1 MIVRSRRARVRHL
14 AYRFRLIRYLAWH
27 GSRLVGWLRRHLL
40 SGRWWLL
47 WLLLVEELGTVLALA
62 LSHHLGWVVLGIV
75 YVFVGWVAQIFV
87 LVLAQARKRVVVEQF
102 TDSTGAEQKPDSRG
116 LATLLVGE
124 LAEFRDLY
132 SLVDERAIPTAVQK
146 SRPLAATIK
155 VEDVSDFLESPAMIE
170 AKASVGPVQVPIGA
184 LFAFL
189 GRFVR
194 GPRLFGGV
202 HVEGGL
208 LVLAAQ
214 LAQQRELKTW
224 RVECRLPAAPANAR
238 LEVPQDMVKEL
249 ACRMFS
255 DLALGGPVRWQA
267 TETFAEALSS
277 IRHCLRTPV
286 NRRLKLQ
293 EAERLL
299 IKALKEDEQLGYV
312 FYNLGVV
319 FTELRR
325 LAEEEDRVEPRSRDK
340 DGSRSEVEARTH
352 WNAAERAFR
361 HQIRLMPDRWEAYYA
376 LAMTYKGR
384 RPVPHWDYVLKRC
397 DRVASMKPG
406 HAMTAKVLLLKSDAN
421 EARVHDLRKSEPDEA
436 RNELK
441 LLIANRRLAVAE
453 AWSAL
458 CQSARS
464 VRGDTAL
471 DAHLAASA
479 LKGLAVA
486 LCHRS
491 RAQGQ
496 REHRKALHLLGRA
509 VALAPHDAAI
519 RFALGDVAK
528 EPDRARAIAEIDE
541 ALRIDPTEPG
551 HWAQLALLHAQNADT
566 RYATYCCRQALQ
578 LIDCFDGDASAR
590 KTLKTV
596 ATAYARLGGEYVG
609 RAMWVRQM
617 PEVVDICN
625 EQDPAKADV
634 RALERLV
641 ASGDDWAVGQA
652 RVALGQ
658 LAFARGDYER
668 AKKNFGLALRKLEKD
683 YAEEIVRRAVRIQY
697 AEALQRLEAPE
708 YDDALEELRR
718 AIGDDPLHGAPRA
731 ALADAYCAI
740 HDYKQAERVLRD
752 ALRWDPD
759 VPALHRQ
766 LGRCRWRL
774 AQDCRTAPSRR
785 EALLGAVRS
794 FSRALE
800 RSEHHKL
807 DVQLVSHYLL
817 ARLHKELGE
826 YDQAIPYLR
835 RATIC
840 TDAQPLIRLLLG
852 EAYVR
857 AHAYDAAED
866 ELENA
871 TANVSTE
878 ESDYGRFFEDTGWPP
893 GRVKA
898 YGHALLA
905 LGYVERGANSTK
917 ADEAMKAARGA
928 LQQAREPREPGQA
941 LDPAEALA
949 LDAAEAACEYV
960 AGLLALERHENV
972 KPNGLTTALEA
983 FKTSLGLS
991 PQSETYVGIAR
1002 VCLQKIEVDG
1012 AHTRRWIERG
1022 EDACRNAIALDVTG
1036 HSSAQA
1042 ESLLAEFAEARRWLQ
1057 GRPAAREEEARA
1069 GAAPGEP
1076 FDEATMAGA
1085 KAKANEAGRP
1095 DD

>member
-1 MIVRSRRARVRHL
+1 MIVRTRRARLRHR
-14 AYRFRLIRYLAWH
+14 AYRFRPIRYLAWE

-47 WLLLVEELGTVLALA
+47 WLLLVEELVTVLALA
-62 LSHHLGWVVLGIV
+62 LSRHLGWVVDGIV

-102 TDSTGAEQKPDSRG
+102 TDSTGDEQKPDSRG

-124 LAEFRDLY
+124 LAEFRELY
-132 SLVDERAIPTAVQK
+132 SMVDERAIPTAVQK

-224 RVECRLPAAPANAR
+224 RVECALPATPANGR

-286 NRRLKLQ
+286 NRRIKLQ

-299 IKALKEDEQLGYV
+299 ITALKEDEQLGYV
-312 FYNLGVV
+312 YYNLGVV

-340 DGSRSEVEARTH
+340 DGSRSEIEARTH

-384 RPVPHWDYVLKRC
+384 RPVPHWDYLLKRC

-421 EARVHDLRKSEPDEA
+421 EARINDLRKSDPDETKS
-436 RNELK
+436 ELE
-441 LLIANRRLAVAE
+441 LMIANRRMAVAE

-464 VRGDTAL
+464 VRGDTTL
-471 DAHLAASA
+471 NAHLAASA

-486 LCHRS
+486 LCHTS
-491 RAQGQ
+491 RDQGEK
-496 REHRKALHLLGRA
+496 EHGKALHLLGRA

-519 RFALGDVAK
+519 RFAVGEVAK

-551 HWAQLALLHAQNADT
+551 HWAQLAVLHAQNADT

-578 LIDCFDGDASAR
+578 LIDCFDGDASAT
-590 KTLKTV
+590 KTLKKV
-596 ATAYARLGGEYVG
+596 ATAYARLGGDYVG

-617 PEVVDICN
+617 PEVVDICHK
-625 EQDPAKADV
+625 QDPTKADI

-658 LAFARGDYER
+658 LAFARGDYKR

-697 AEALQRLEAPE
+697 AEALQRLEVPE
-708 YDDALEELRR
+708 YDDALEELRQ
-718 AIGDDPLHGAPRA
+718 AIGDDPLHGTPRA

-740 HDYKQAERVLRD
+740 HDYKQAERVLSD

-794 FSRALE
+794 FSRALAL
-800 RSEHHKL
+800 SEHHKL
-807 DVQLVSHYLL
+807 DVQLVSHYWL

-871 TANVSTE
+871 TATVSMK

-893 GRVKA
+893 GRMKA

-905 LGYVERGANSTK
+905 LGYVERGANSEK
-917 ADEAMKAARGA
+917 ADDAMEQAYEALKH
-928 LQQAREPREPGQA
+928 AREPEEPGQV
-941 LDPAEALA
+941 LDAAEALA
-949 LDAAEAACEYV
+949 LDAAEAACDYV
-960 AGLLALERHENV
+960 AGLLALERHETGKDDN
-972 KPNGLTTALEA
+972 LTAALHS
-983 FKTSLGLS
+983 FQKSLGLS
-991 PQSETYVGIAR
+991 PQSETYIGIAR
-1002 VCLQKIEVDG
+1002 VCLRRIEDEGVQ
-1012 AHTRRWIERG
+1012 TRRWIERG
-1022 EDACRNAIALDVTG
+1022 EDACWNAISLDVTG
-1036 HSSAQA
+1036 QFSSKA
-1042 ESLLAEFAEARRWLQ
+1042 ESLLAEFAEAKRSLQ
-1057 GRPAAREEEARA
+1057 ARSPAGEAEARA
-1069 GAAPGEP
+1069 TPTIEETTKEGIKAAVQGTGP
-1076 FDEATMAGA
+1076 
-1085 KAKANEAGRP
+1085 
-1095 DD
+1095 